1 MDRHTE
7 VRRLAQALHKTPED
21 LGYLAKL
28 EGEAL
33 YRLRLQLQ
41 NRIIDE
47 FSHLFERMAS
57 SSKIAPDSLSV
68 LLCKKVFGPTLTA
81 NMGYFIPVPKVIKLM
96 KRFDAEF
103 VSEVTRHVVPERSIE
118 LLEGIPV
125 EMMVEVTQQLLAEGE
140 YAVMGGFT
148 DHMPEAKVLTLM
160 AEIEKPIDSLRVS
173 SFTQNKAR
181 IAKLTLGFDKAFLS
195 ELIHAAFTSDELIEE
210 VGLITAEMADSDQQY
225 MAELTDSLDVSYRK
239 QAKKLAKKLGT
250 SDALKAYFAA

>member
-7 VRRLAQALHKTPED
+7 VRRLAQALHKTPEQLD
-21 LGYLAKL
+21 HLAKL
-28 EGEAL
+28 DGEAL

-47 FSHLFERMAS
+47 FAHLFERMAS
-57 SSKIAPDSLSV
+57 ASKITPDALSV

-81 NMGYFIPVPKVIKLM
+81 NMGYFIAVPKVIKLM
-96 KRFDAEF
+96 KHFEPSYVA
-103 VSEVTRHVVPERSIE
+103 EVTRHVVPERSIE

-125 EMMVEVTQQLLAEGE
+125 EMMVEVTRQLLAARE

-160 AEIEKPIDSLRVS
+160 AELDEPIDCLRVS

-181 IAKLTLGFDKAFLS
+181 IAKLTLGFEEDFLVA
-195 ELIHAAFTSDELIEE
+195 LIHAAFTSDELIEE
-210 VGLITAEMADSDQQY
+210 VGLIIAEMAESDQQR
-225 MAELTDSLDVSYRK
+225 MAKLTDSLDVAYRK
-239 QAKKLAKKLGT
+239 KARKMAKKLGT
-250 SDALKAYFAA
+250 SDVLKAYFAV